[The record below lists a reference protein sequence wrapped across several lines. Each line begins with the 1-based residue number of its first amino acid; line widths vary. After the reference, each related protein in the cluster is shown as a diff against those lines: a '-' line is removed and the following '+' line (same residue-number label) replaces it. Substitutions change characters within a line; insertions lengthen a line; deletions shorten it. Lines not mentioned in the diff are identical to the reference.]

1 VREGKLEFQ
10 HEAAGKVVTEKV
22 GQGGVVCFAFGTKHA
37 VKNVGSV
44 PARYFMVAIGGDA
57 N

>member
-1 VREGKLEFQ
+1 MREGKLEFQ